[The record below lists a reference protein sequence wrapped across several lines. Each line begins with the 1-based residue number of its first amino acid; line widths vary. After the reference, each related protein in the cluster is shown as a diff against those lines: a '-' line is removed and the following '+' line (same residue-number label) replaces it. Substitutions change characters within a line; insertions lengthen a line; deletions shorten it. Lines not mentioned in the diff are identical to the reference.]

1 MRANHF
7 INHFTVFSLEALFK
21 TMCGYGQFLECGQR
35 HYYYLEEKII
45 QENWIDILTPLQRL
59 YPKI

>member
-1 MRANHF
+1 
-7 INHFTVFSLEALFK
+7 
-21 TMCGYGQFLECGQR
+21 MCGYGQFLECGQR